1 MKLTLTIYSVCAI
14 LLATAAYG
22 ADTYRL
28 DHERVLFV
36 EPGDSY
42 LALFGSDWMKV
53 FQANNQITFYQKGG
67 ELTHSPD
74 KLVVGTRLALP
85 AGARLTKRAM
95 ERLGRYE
102 KIRTAA
108 LAAIREAESFLTPQP
123 GNGTEAYRQASQLL
137 EKAREA
143 SNGLTF
149 GFENYLEAE
158 QLARESIRHFKIDK
172 TLQETINDMKDLEK
186 AMEQTPHWKRAAPLA
201 LLLVLF
207 ASVIWFMRRA
217 KRKER
222 FERVRQ
228 WLEKQPERF
237 DGMEKMRI

>member
-1 MKLTLTIYSVCAI
+1 MRLTLTIYGVCAI

-22 ADTYRL
+22 AERHRL

-53 FQANNQITFYQKGG
+53 FQSNNRITFCNDRGQ
-67 ELTHSPD
+67 LTHSPD
-74 KLVVGTRLALP
+74 KLVVGTRLTLP
-85 AGARLTKRAM
+85 AGVCLTRRAM

-102 KIRTAA
+102 KSRTAA

-123 GNGTEAYRQASQLL
+123 ENGAEAYRQAVQLL

-158 QLARESIRHFKIDK
+158 RLARESTRHFKIDR
-172 TLQETINDMKDLEK
+172 TLRETISDMRHLEEK
-186 AMEQTPHWKRAAPLA
+186 MEQVPYWRQPA
-201 LLLVLF
+201 LPVVITVLF
-207 ASVIWFMRRA
+207 GGLLWFMRRV

-222 FERVRQ
+222 FARVRE
-228 WLEKQPERF
+228 WIDRQPERF
-237 DGMEKMRI
+237 AEMRRIIT